1 MARLVPMAILVPPYL
16 SASLALLIH
25 AFRTGRIAVAALVLV
40 FILAIRLSASGFRP
54 GVVDCVL
61 PVPALLCILWCTAR
75 LPAEARRS
83 AVQRAAAG

>member
-40 FILAIRLSASGFRP
+40 FILAIRLSASGP
-54 GVVDCVL
+54 GIVDRVL

-75 LPAEARRS
+75 LPPPQGCSGLR
-83 AVQRAAAG
+83 RAAAG